1 MHPVSLDFVADP
13 AELAVAVVQGEVL
26 VETAQHR
33 REMTLLFASLPMPVH
48 LQPLTDASEK
58 LPAAFGAGDADEG
71 KAPVP
76 IHPTDM
82 LEAEE
87 LKGLRPSMSISLLC
101 FSRKAPKEQQPSL
114 VLGQLQIELRKT
126 FPQLVLEHLR
136 IIPEL
141 KAPNEVISETHQ
153 VRLAMAL

>member
-1 MHPVSLDFVADP
+1 
-13 AELAVAVVQGEVL
+13 
-26 VETAQHR
+26 
-33 REMTLLFASLPMPVH
+33 MTLLFASLPMPVH

-82 LEAEE
+82 LEAEKLE
-87 LKGLRPSMSISLLC
+87 SLRPQSMPAPH
-101 FSRKAPKEQQPSL
+101 RGGKATKEQQPSL

-153 VRLAMAL
+153 VRLATAL